1 MPRLPSPRFVAS
13 HRPLQGPAKGRRG
26 KRERSALPQPLRIKP
41 GAPFN
46 EAALDADA
54 VKVVRRLLEFGFEA
68 YFVGG
73 CVRDMLLGLTP
84 KDFDIA
90 TSATPR
96 QVKRLFRNS
105 RVIGR
110 RFRLVHV
117 VFGAH
122 ILEVSTF
129 RALARP
135 RPAGTDPMIREDND
149 WGTAVEDALRRD
161 FTANGLFYDI
171 AKGEVIDYVS
181 GLRDLDRR
189 RIETIGDPWVRFR
202 EDPVR
207 MLRATKFAGRLG
219 LHLADDVYQ
228 AMVDCAEDIR
238 KTAGPRV
245 HEEILRLTE
254 RGGAT
259 LAVSLLEK
267 TGLLAVMLPEVEASL
282 RAEWEQGITPA
293 TWGRFAALDRR
304 ARAGEAIPPVVRFA
318 VLLGT
323 LVEALCCDASL
334 ELTPSQAMNLVEDG
348 LAPSLQRLHMARRDV
363 WKLKQIYFAQR
374 RLMVSPSVRRK
385 PPLNA
390 FMHREYYREALLYM
404 QLTSEATGRFVAE
417 IEAWSQAR

>member
-1 MPRLPSPRFVAS
+1 M
-13 HRPLQGPAKGRRG
+13 
-26 KRERSALPQPLRIKP
+26 PQPLRVKP

-46 EAALDADA
+46 AAALNSDA
-54 VKVVRRLLEFGFEA
+54 VKVVRRLLEFGHEA

-90 TSATPR
+90 TAATPR
-96 QVKRLFRNS
+96 QIKRLFRNS

-129 RALARP
+129 RALTPP
-135 RPAGTDPMIREDND
+135 RPVGTDPLIREDNE
-149 WGTAVEDALRRD
+149 WGTASEDALRRD

-171 AKGEVIDYVS
+171 ASGEVIDYVN

-189 RIETIGDPWVRFR
+189 RIETIGDPWERFR

-228 AMVDCAEDIR
+228 AMVDCAEDMR
-238 KTAGPRV
+238 KTSGPRV
-245 HEEILRLTE
+245 HEEILRVTE

-267 TGLLAVMLPEVEASL
+267 TGLLSVILPEVEASL
-282 RAEWEQGITPA
+282 RAEWARGITPA
-293 TWGRFAALDRR
+293 AWGRFAALDRR
-304 ARAGEAIPPVVRFA
+304 ARAGEDMPPVVRLA

-323 LVEALCCDASL
+323 LVEPFCTDLSL
-334 ELTPSQAMNLVEDG
+334 ELTPGQAMADIENA
-348 LAPSLQRLHMARRDV
+348 LAPTLQRLHMARRDV
-363 WKLKQIYFAQR
+363 WKLKQLYFAQR
-374 RLMVSPSVRRK
+374 RLMAPPDVRRK
-385 PPLNA
+385 PPAHA
-390 FMHREYYREALLYM
+390 FARREYFHEALIYM
-404 QLTSEATGRFVAE
+404 QLTAEATGQFVPEA
-417 IEAWSQAR
+417 EAWSRVRA